1 MQFFLLIIIKF
12 IYSNYLQ
19 SFNANI
25 VDENASMIDIT
36 DYDNIYP
43 LILTNRKLYL
53 GIPPIFQFEINST
66 ILNISA
72 AATFNENIILLACTK
87 DALLSEININS
98 SESIDLISYEDFN
111 LSISNVNYTLNYSC
125 SICISQT
132 KKQVFIGISQIIQN
146 SLQNKLI
153 RVDLNFMNDDFLI
166 DKTKIYSLDEVVL
179 LNIKDLIYPRQISCE
194 TIFPLEEEL
203 GEPLLVC
210 GYIKQNYQSMA
221 ILMNSNFSNIENETI
236 IKESAQLISFKLQRI
251 NNTFVKYLITNNSY
265 EIFLAKE
272 NSKYIIKKTDK
283 YYKSFSSF
291 GDLFYYNNNYLFI
304 SYPTNYNNIKDFYL
318 FIKANFTSNY
328 MRSEQ
333 NRQYVNKIIGFY
345 NIIDDKF
352 IFYFEYSNT
361 IKYYTITNIT
371 FLYNYKCKSITD
383 EYYSNSIIKEYNIS
397 ELITYPH
404 EFEKLDLYYTNIF
417 KTTTSHPSVYSSLY
431 KFDIN
436 SQILTINSSI
446 NDWKLFYFSYKSAS
460 VYGLTQYLVLLVIYS
475 IIIIIIF
482 LFLILLIIII

>member
-25 VDENASMIDIT
+25 VDKNASMIDIT

-43 LILTNRKLYL
+43 LILTNKKLYL

-87 DALLSEININS
+87 DALLSEINIKS

-111 LSISNVNYTLNYSC
+111 LSISNLNYTLNYSC

-153 RVDLNFMNDDFLI
+153 RVDLNFMNDEFLI
-166 DKTKIYSLDEVVL
+166 NNTKIYSLDEVEL

-194 TIFPLEEEL
+194 TIFPLDQEL

-210 GYIKQNYQSMA
+210 GYIKQKYQSMA

-265 EIFLAKE
+265 EIFLARE

-304 SYPTNYNNIKDFYL
+304 SYPTNYNNIQNFYL
-318 FIKANFTSNY
+318 FIRANFTSNY
-328 MRSEQ
+328 MRSQQ
-333 NRQYVNKIIGFY
+333 NRQYVNKII
-345 NIIDDKF
+345 
-352 IFYFEYSNT
+352 
-361 IKYYTITNIT
+361 
-371 FLYNYKCKSITD
+371 
-383 EYYSNSIIKEYNIS
+383 
-397 ELITYPH
+397 
-404 EFEKLDLYYTNIF
+404 
-417 KTTTSHPSVYSSLY
+417 
-431 KFDIN
+431 
-436 SQILTINSSI
+436 
-446 NDWKLFYFSYKSAS
+446 
-460 VYGLTQYLVLLVIYS
+460 
-475 IIIIIIF
+475 
-482 LFLILLIIII
+482 